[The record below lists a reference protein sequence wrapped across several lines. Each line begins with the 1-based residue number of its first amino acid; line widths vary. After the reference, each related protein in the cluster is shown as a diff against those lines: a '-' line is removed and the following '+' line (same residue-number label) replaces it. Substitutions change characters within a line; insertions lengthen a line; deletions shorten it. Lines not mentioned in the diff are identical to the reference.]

1 MTSFTPYIRIT
12 LNSQRTETCRLHLF
26 EVFHR
31 FTLFCVCSVHMG
43 QHGIKPYRDTD
54 PSSLFHCIF
63 MDIGGL
69 TTVVAN
75 SAYISA
81 RGSVDGTANPA
92 SNRDRRYHSRLKLP
106 HITVCEGLRETLDL
120 GFQTV
125 CVAQPIGKRLFQ
137 EFLDSNKE
145 YKGPCRLWKDIEE
158 YNMAGDE
165 DRVQKASTMLS
176 RYMEPGTKYFCPS
189 LPENAIT
196 KVKEKH
202 QEAGDDLFNETM
214 DNVMHF
220 LKEVPYTFFLESM
233 YLKRFL
239 QWKWLEMQPIGED
252 WFLDFRVLGKGGFGE
267 VSACQ
272 MKATGKLYACK
283 KLNKKRLKKR
293 KGCEGAMVE
302 KRILARVHSRFIVS
316 LSYAFQSK
324 TELCLVMTIMNG
336 GDLRFQIYNVDENN
350 PGKRIIYRD
359 LKPENVLLDNQGNV
373 RISDLGLAVELADD
387 QFRIKGYA
395 GTPGFMAPELLRGEE
410 YDYSVDYFTL
420 GVTLYEFLAAKGP
433 FRTRGE
439 KVENKVVKKRI
450 LNDAVTYPEKFSENA
465 RSICEALLS
474 KEVDKRLGFRN
485 GSCDELRA
493 HPFFSEIHWWKL
505 NAGILPPPFVP
516 DPEDGLCQERN
527 ISIPWQEEMI
537 ETGIY
542 GELTVWGPDGALPN
556 DLRRESIL
564 EQPPRSFTC
573 TVS

>member
-1 MTSFTPYIRIT
+1 
-12 LNSQRTETCRLHLF
+12 
-26 EVFHR
+26 
-31 FTLFCVCSVHMG
+31 
-43 QHGIKPYRDTD
+43 
-54 PSSLFHCIF
+54 

-81 RGSVDGTANPA
+81 RGSFDGSANP
-92 SNRDRRYHSRLKLP
+92 SVIRDKKYRSRLKLP

-120 GFQTV
+120 GFNV
-125 CVAQPIGKRLFQ
+125 ICVEQPIGKRLFQ
-137 EFLDSNKE
+137 EFLESNNE
-145 YKGPCRLWKDIEE
+145 YKGPCRLWKDVEE
-158 YNMAGDE
+158 YNMAEDE
-165 DRVQKASTMLS
+165 DRANKARKILS
-176 RYMEPGTKYFCPS
+176 RYMEPDARYCCPF
-189 LPENAIT
+189 LPENSIT

-202 QEAGDDLFNETM
+202 QEAGDDLFTETTESVM
-214 DNVMHF
+214 DF
-220 LKEVPYTFFLESM
+220 LKEVPYTVFLESM

-272 MKATGKLYACK
+272 MRGTGKLYACK

-293 KGCEGAMVE
+293 KGYEGAMVE

-316 LSYAFQSK
+316 LAYAFQSK

-336 GDLRFQIYNVDENN
+336 GDLRYHIYNVDENN
-350 PGKRIIYRD
+350 PGFDEPRACYYAAQIIQGLEHLHQKRIIYRD
-359 LKPENVLLDNQGNV
+359 LKPENVLLDNEGNV

-387 QFRIKGYA
+387 QFKIKGYA
-395 GTPGFMAPELLRGEE
+395 GTPGFMAPELLKGEE
-410 YDYSVDYFTL
+410 YGYSVDYFAL

-439 KVENKVVKKRI
+439 KVENKVVKQRI
-450 LNDAVTYPEKFSENA
+450 LNDPVMYPEKFSKEA
-465 RSICEALLS
+465 RSICEGLLC
-474 KEVDKRLGFRN
+474 KEVDRRLDFKD
-485 GSCDELRA
+485 GSCDELREHA
-493 HPFFSEIHWWKL
+493 FFRKINWRKL
-505 NAGILPPPFVP
+505 NAGILAPPFVP
-516 DPEDGLCQERN
+516 DSKTVYAKDLDNVGAFSTVKGVALEDADRQFFDEFASGN

-542 GELTVWGPDGALPN
+542 GELNLWGPGGALPN

-564 EQPPRSFTC
+564 EQPPKTSTC
-573 TVS
+573 SVS

>member
-1 MTSFTPYIRIT
+1 
-12 LNSQRTETCRLHLF
+12 
-26 EVFHR
+26 
-31 FTLFCVCSVHMG
+31 
-43 QHGIKPYRDTD
+43 
-54 PSSLFHCIF
+54 

-81 RGSVDGTANPA
+81 RGSFDGTANPA
-92 SNRDRRYHSRLKLP
+92 INRDKKYRSRLKLP

-120 GFQTV
+120 GFNTV
-125 CVAQPIGKRLFQ
+125 CMEQPIGKRLFQ
-137 EFLDSNKE
+137 EFLDSNNE

-158 YNMAGDE
+158 YNMAEDE
-165 DRVQKASTMLS
+165 DRASKAGKILS
-176 RYMEPGTKYFCPS
+176 RYMEPEAKYYCPF
-189 LPENAIT
+189 LPENGIT

-202 QEAGDDLFNETM
+202 QEAGDDLFNATM
-214 DNVMHF
+214 DSVTDF

-239 QWKWLEMQPIGED
+239 QWKWLEMQPVGED

-272 MKATGKLYACK
+272 MKGTGKLYACK

-293 KGCEGAMVE
+293 KGYEGAIVE

-316 LSYAFQSK
+316 LAYAFQTK
-324 TELCLVMTIMNG
+324 IELCLVMTIMNG
-336 GDLRFQIYNVDENN
+336 GDLRYHIYNVDENN
-350 PGKRIIYRD
+350 PGFDEPRACYYAAQIIQGMEHLHQKRIIYRD
-359 LKPENVLLDNQGNV
+359 LKPENVLLDNEGNV

-387 QFRIKGYA
+387 QLKIKGYA
-395 GTPGFMAPELLRGEE
+395 GTPGFMAPELLKGEE

-433 FRTRGE
+433 FRSRGE

-450 LNDAVTYPEKFSENA
+450 LNDPVTYPEKFSESA
-465 RSICEALLS
+465 RSICEGLLC
-474 KEVDKRLGFRN
+474 KEVDNRFGFKD

-493 HPFFSEIHWWKL
+493 HPFFQDINWRKL

-516 DPEDGLCQERN
+516 DSKTVYAKDLDNVGAFSTVKGVALEDVDKEFFDEFATGN
-527 ISIPWQEEMI
+527 IPIPWQEEMI

-542 GELTVWGPDGALPN
+542 GELNVWGPGGTLPN
-556 DLRRESIL
+556 DLRRISGGDKDDC
-564 EQPPRSFTC
+564 SDF
-573 TVS
+573 

>member
-1 MTSFTPYIRIT
+1 
-12 LNSQRTETCRLHLF
+12 
-26 EVFHR
+26 
-31 FTLFCVCSVHMG
+31 
-43 QHGIKPYRDTD
+43 
-54 PSSLFHCIF
+54 

-81 RGSVDGTANPA
+81 RGSFDGTANPA
-92 SNRDRRYHSRLKLP
+92 ANRDKKYHSRLKLP

-125 CVAQPIGKRLFQ
+125 CVDQPIGKRLFQ
-137 EFLDSNKE
+137 EFLDSNNE

-158 YNMAGDE
+158 YNLAEDDE
-165 DRVQKASTMLS
+165 RVKKASKILS
-176 RYMEPGTKYFCPS
+176 RYMEPDAKHYCPF
-189 LPENAIT
+189 LPENGIT

-202 QEAGDDLFNETM
+202 QEAGDELFKETLESVM
-214 DNVMHF
+214 DF

-233 YLKRFL
+233 FLKRFL
-239 QWKWLEMQPIGED
+239 QWKWLEKQPVGDD

-293 KGCEGAMVE
+293 KGYEGAMVE

-316 LSYAFQSK
+316 LAYAFQSK

-336 GDLRFQIYNVDENN
+336 GDLRYHIYNVDENN
-350 PGKRIIYRD
+350 PGFDEPRACYYAAQIIQGMEHLHQKKIIYRD
-359 LKPENVLLDNQGNV
+359 LKPENVLLDNEGNV

-387 QFRIKGYA
+387 QFKIKGYA
-395 GTPGFMAPELLRGEE
+395 GTPGFMAPELLKGEE

-450 LNDAVTYPEKFSENA
+450 LNDPVTYPEQFSENA
-465 RSICEALLS
+465 RSICEGLLH
-474 KEVDKRLGFRN
+474 KEVDKRLGFKD
-485 GSCDELRA
+485 GTCDELRA
-493 HPFFSEIHWWKL
+493 HPFFSQINWRKL
-505 NAGILPPPFVP
+505 DAGILTPPFVP
-516 DPEDGLCQERN
+516 DSKTVYAKDMDNIGAFSTVKGVQLEDMDKGFFDEFASGN

-542 GELTVWGPDGALPN
+542 GELTVWGAGGTLPN

-564 EQPPRSFTC
+564 EQPPKSSTC
-573 TVS
+573 TLS

>member
-1 MTSFTPYIRIT
+1 
-12 LNSQRTETCRLHLF
+12 
-26 EVFHR
+26 
-31 FTLFCVCSVHMG
+31 
-43 QHGIKPYRDTD
+43 
-54 PSSLFHCIF
+54 

-81 RGSVDGTANPA
+81 RGSIDGTASSAANQDKKY
-92 SNRDRRYHSRLKLP
+92 RSRLKLP

-125 CVAQPIGKRLFQ
+125 CVEQPIGKRLFW
-137 EFLDSNKE
+137 EFLGSNSE
-145 YKGPCRLWKDIEE
+145 YKGPCRLWKDIED
-158 YNMAGDE
+158 YNMAE
-165 DRVQKASTMLS
+165 DQDRATKAGKILS
-176 RYMEPGTKYFCPS
+176 RYMEPDAKYFCPF
-189 LPENAIT
+189 LPENGIT

-202 QEAGDDLFNETM
+202 QEAGDDLLKETM
-214 DNVMHF
+214 DSVMDF

-239 QWKWLEMQPIGED
+239 QWKWLEMQSMGED

-293 KGCEGAMVE
+293 KGYEGAMVE

-316 LSYAFQSK
+316 LAYAFQTK

-336 GDLRFQIYNVDENN
+336 GDLRYHIYNVDENN
-350 PGKRIIYRD
+350 PGFDEPRACYYAAQIIQGMEHLHQKRIVYRD
-359 LKPENVLLDNQGNV
+359 LKPENVLLDNEGNV
-373 RISDLGLAVELADD
+373 RISDLGLAVELAEN
-387 QFRIKGYA
+387 QNKTKGYA

-420 GVTLYEFLAAKGP
+420 GVTLFEFLAADGP

-439 KVENKVVKKRI
+439 KVENKVLKSRV
-450 LNDAVTYPEKFSENA
+450 LNDPVIYPEKFSEDA
-465 RSICEALLS
+465 RSICEGLLR
-474 KEVDKRLGFRN
+474 KEVTKRLGFKD

-493 HPFFSEIHWWKL
+493 HPFFSQLNWRKL
-505 NAGILPPPFVP
+505 DAGILPPPFVP
-516 DPEDGLCQERN
+516 DSKTVYAKN
-527 ISIPWQEEMI
+527 IDDVGAFSTVKGVQLDDLDKELFDEFASGNIPIPWQEEMI
-537 ETGIY
+537 EIGIY
-542 GELTVWGPDGALPN
+542 SELTVWGADGALPN
-556 DLRRESIL
+556 DLRRESIAEL
-564 EQPPRSFTC
+564 PPKSSTC
-573 TVS
+573 AVS